1 MLMDVGCQMQSY
13 KFDSIWQIALYH
25 QDFNII
31 IVQRNLW
38 TQNRNQADLE
48 STSIIDSLIKFIVPD
63 YWEYI
68 GVFLIR
74 FIYPKQLIGKVM
86 IPFVGVFHFLISKN
100 WLHEF
105 WYKALFSVTSNWL
118 NSVATNVIIN
128 LYWKTRQRLCVEW
141 ECKFFITLF
150 CTGCINP

>member
-1 MLMDVGCQMQSY
+1 MLMDVGCQMLCY
-13 KFDSIWQIALYH
+13 KFDSIWQITLHH
-25 QDFNII
+25 QDLKII
-31 IVQRNLW
+31 IAKRNLW
-38 TQNRNQADLE
+38 TQNKSLACLGF
-48 STSIIDSLIKFIVPD
+48 TSK
-63 YWEYI
+63 
-68 GVFLIR
+68 
-74 FIYPKQLIGKVM
+74 FIYPKQLIGKVI

-105 WYKALFSVTSNWL
+105 WYKALFSVTSSWL
-118 NSVATNVIIN
+118 NLVATNVIIN

>member
-1 MLMDVGCQMQSY
+1 MLMDVGCQMLCY
-13 KFDSIWQIALYH
+13 KFDSIWQITLHH
-25 QDFNII
+25 QDLKII

-38 TQNRNQADLE
+38 THDKYYAGLE
-48 STSIIDSLIKFIVPD
+48 LRIVIINLYLNFLVIK
-63 YWEYI
+63 
-68 GVFLIR
+68 
-74 FIYPKQLIGKVM
+74 FIYPKQLIGKVI

-105 WYKALFSVTSNWL
+105 WYKALFSVTSSWL
-118 NSVATNVIIN
+118 NLVATNVIIN